1 MVPQTKPAAE
11 LLEELRTNRS
21 EIAVVLDEYGGTAG
35 IVTLQDLL
43 EALVGRIE
51 DEPRAHAPASIPV
64 PAEPGHPLLLDGLM
78 RVDEFEEV
86 AGVRVKVGSREGVE
100 TLGGLIT
107 AVLGRFPEVG
117 EEVTV
122 GGRRLRVEA
131 RDRLR
136 VTAVRLLPPTS

>member
-21 EIAVVLDEYGGTAG
+21 EMAVVLDEYGGTAG

-51 DEPRAHAPASIPV
+51 DEPRAHAPASMPIH
-64 PAEPGHPLLLDGLM
+64 AESDRPRLLDGLM

-86 AGVRVKVGSREGVE
+86 AGVRVKDGSRESVE

-107 AVLGRFPEVG
+107 AVLGRFPEIG
-117 EEVTV
+117 DEVTV

-136 VTAVRLLPPTS
+136 VTAVRLLPPAS